1 MLSFGKTYKNRRHKL
16 KACVF
21 QKIKITM
28 KFGPWTNLRM
38 LNSMVLFTFS
48 VLDWKHP
55 FFDKLGPKNQNY
67 LFKLKMVPKLIRIC

>member
-16 KACVF
+16 KACVV

-48 VLDWKHP
+48 VLDWKHH
-55 FFDKLGPKNQNY
+55 FLTNWVQKIKITSLS
-67 LFKLKMVPKLIRIC
+67 